1 MTDIANK
8 ALLPA
13 GLRDVLPPEAAFE
26 THVIESL
33 VAFFAANGF
42 DRVKPPLVEFE
53 EGLLSGAGV
62 VMDGQVFRF
71 MDPVSQRML
80 GVRADI
86 TLQVARIATTRL
98 FKSPRPLR
106 LSYSGQVLRVKS
118 SQLRPERQFAQA
130 GIELIGSTSPAADA
144 EVILLAAE
152 ALSRLGVDG
161 VSVDLTLPTLVPALC
176 GEFNLDALRRSEL
189 RHALDHKDAKTIAA
203 IGGDAGTLLSALLA
217 AGGPADRA
225 VTALRALDLP
235 PAAAAER
242 DVLADVVRLVRAEA
256 PGLTLTVD
264 LVEHR
269 GFEYHAGVS
278 FAIFARGAQ
287 GELGRGGRYL
297 TGETVREPATG
308 ATLFVDAL
316 LDVLPRPPSPRR
328 IWLPYGTSRQTAR
341 DLQKDGWV
349 TAPALE
355 QALET
360 GGESGD
366 PILEAERMGC
376 SHAYV
381 SGRPQ
386 AIKRR

>member
-26 THVIESL
+26 THVVESL
-33 VAFFAANGF
+33 VGFFAANGF

-71 MDPVSQRML
+71 MDPLSQRML

-86 TLQVARIATTRL
+86 TLQVARIATSRL
-98 FKSPRPLR
+98 GKSPRPLR
-106 LSYSGQVLRVKS
+106 LSYSGQVLRVKG

-144 EVILLAAE
+144 EVVILAAE
-152 ALSRLGVDG
+152 ALARLGVDG
-161 VSVDLTLPTLVPALC
+161 VSVDLNLPTLVPALC
-176 GEFNLDALRRSEL
+176 GVLDLEGAEKSEL
-189 RHALDHKDAKTIAA
+189 RHALDHKDAKTLST
-203 IGGDAGTLLSALLA
+203 IGGGAGTLLGALLA
-217 AGGPADRA
+217 ASGPADRA
-225 VTALRALDLP
+225 VQALQAIKLP

-242 DVLADVVRLVRAEA
+242 DALAEVVHLVRAEA
-256 PGLTLTVD
+256 PHLTLTVD
-264 LVEHR
+264 PVEHR

-297 TGETVREPATG
+297 AGDGAREPATG
-308 ATLFVDAL
+308 ASLFVDAI
-316 LDVLPRPPSPRR
+316 LDILPRPA
-328 IWLPYGTSRQTAR
+328 LPQRLLLPQGASRQTAR
-341 DLQKDGWV
+341 DLQNDGWITV
-349 TAPALE
+349 LALE
-355 QALET
+355 PTANLVM
-360 GGESGD
+360 
-366 PILEAERMGC
+366 EASRMGC

-381 SGRPQ
+381 DGRPLR
-386 AIKRR
+386 A